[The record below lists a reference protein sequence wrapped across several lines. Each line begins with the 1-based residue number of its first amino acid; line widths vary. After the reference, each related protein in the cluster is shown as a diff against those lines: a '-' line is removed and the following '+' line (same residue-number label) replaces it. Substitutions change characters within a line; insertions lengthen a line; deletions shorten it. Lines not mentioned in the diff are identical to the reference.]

1 MPRLRNLH
9 KILDHEIRAKNLREL
24 RYRLR
29 GLYWDKRRPP
39 VPDPVFIIGC
49 SRSGTTV
56 TYETFATSPMLLSLG
71 YEIPEFWDSLWG
83 PQHNHWASEAAA
95 KENAAPEHRD
105 AALRFYY
112 QRLGAGRVLDKT
124 CINVMRLPYLYR
136 LFPEAMFIYIHRD
149 GRDNI
154 SSMMDGW
161 RHDQHFGLEQFLG
174 TSPEPVAINN
184 GEFQEWSFFL
194 PPGWRDYN
202 RASLEEVCA
211 WQWITANRL
220 ALEAKRVI
228 PARQWI
234 QLRYED
240 IFDHPVEMFE
250 PAFRKL
256 GIPFDAA
263 VRRQCE
269 SLASRPTSI
278 VSGLPAQ
285 QKWRSRNPE
294 AIKRI
299 LNRIEPLMQK
309 LGYDPDD

>member
-1 MPRLRNLH
+1 MPKLRNLH
-9 KILDHEIRAKNLREL
+9 KILDPAIRAKNLQHL
-24 RYRLR
+24 KYQLR
-29 GLYWDKRRPP
+29 GLYWDMRHPQ

-56 TYETFATSPMLLSLG
+56 TYETFATSPRLLSFG

-83 PQHNHWASEAAA
+83 PQHNHWASEAAVA
-95 KENAAPEHRD
+95 ENAVPEHRD
-105 AALRFYY
+105 SALRFFY
-112 QRLGAGRVLDKT
+112 QRLGTGWVLDKT

-136 LFPEAMFIYIHRD
+136 LFPQAIFIYIHRD

-161 RHDQHFGLEQFLG
+161 RHDRHFGLEQFLG
-174 TSPEPVAINN
+174 NSPEPVAINN

-202 RASLEEVCA
+202 QASLEEACA
-211 WQWITANRL
+211 W
-220 ALEAKRVI
+220 
-228 PARQWI
+228 QWI

-256 GIPFDAA
+256 NIPFDAH

-269 SLASRPTSI
+269 SLGSRPTSI

-299 LNRIEPLMQK
+299 LNRIGPMMQE